1 MTTKTTGGKITGLL
15 ALTLEA
21 QAALAVGDPVHIS
34 GNYECG
40 KADGSK
46 PVVGFVSVANVRRS
60 AATGFYPSANAP
72 GDVTVEARGLMVL
85 TFTAAIAT
93 AAGVAVGI
101 NNAQKVVIDGGG
113 VAHIGVTLTL
123 TGGTN
128 LPIDV
133 LVGAV

>member
-21 QAALAVGDPVHIS
+21 QTALAVGAPVHIS
-34 GNYECG
+34 GPYECSL
-40 KADGSK
+40 ADGSK

-60 AATGFYPSANAP
+60 ASTGFYPSANAP

-85 TFTAAIAT
+85 TFTAAVAV

-101 NNAQKVVIDGGG
+101 NNAQKIVIDAGG
-113 VAHIGVTLTL
+113 VAHVGITLTA
-123 TGGTN
+123 TGGAN
-128 LPIDV
+128 LPVDV